1 MTHELAP
8 RRRTPIVFF
17 PIVWLWRFVTFLAN
31 LTGILLG
38 LALGLGLMVIGLAL
52 TWTVIGAVL
61 GIPLFILG
69 FMLLLRALY

>member
-8 RRRTPIVFF
+8 RRRTPIVLL

-31 LTGILLG
+31 LTGILLA
-38 LALGLGLMVIGLAL
+38 LTLGLLLMVIGLAL